1 MEADPVRSLK
11 SIRSKI
17 VVFAILATL
26 VPSLGLGLMSF
37 RHNQGVIDEK
47 VTHEL
52 RSLASYAR
60 REFDL
65 WIQERVHDV
74 RSLSTSTVVIDGL
87 DAVARRQATDSI
99 GPGSG
104 TPEEIPGLALYLRSV
119 HTRLTPLLELTVV
132 DTSGRIAASS
142 TSAPAPV
149 HLPDVWPQSAIT
161 EGVMLEPPRWEAAR
175 AAPTLTIA
183 VPVLSIDN
191 EILGALVAVL
201 DLSAVQAQLKGAA
214 ELPPG
219 EVILLDAQGRPLVGT
234 PPTTSHAIPLQAEV
248 LQRLHAQP
256 GLPFAFQSFDQRVV
270 LGVADLS
277 HERSVT
283 VLAQKDRAEVYA
295 AWRVLRNQTLM
306 LIGGLSLLVGLLAYQ
321 IGRSIVTPL
330 QRLIVAAERIAGGDL
345 AMQLPAARDDE
356 IGRLTRVFNQMTDS
370 LRRGRAEIEAASQ
383 TLQQQNQQ
391 LERLSVTDSLTG
403 LYNRRKLDEILTD
416 QIARYQ
422 RNRRAFSVLM
432 LDIDHF
438 KALNDSHG
446 HLLGDE
452 VLVQVADIL
461 AQAIRNVD
469 YAARYGGE
477 EFVIVLVDTSSQAAL
492 DTAERIR
499 AKVADA
505 SYGAIEQRITVTVSV
520 GVTECRED
528 DATADAVIARADQ
541 ALYQAKD
548 AGRNRVH
555 PRYARATTRRGRHEP
570 APACPAALH
579 RARLPCA
586 PDAHAGCNRCARAA
600 QREPETARPPH
611 RARPV
616 RPCGGRPPCR

>member
-1 MEADPVRSLK
+1 VRSLK

-26 VPSLGLGLMSF
+26 LPSLGLGLMSF

-47 VTHEL
+47 VAHEL

-60 REFDL
+60 GELDL

-74 RSLSTSTVVIDGL
+74 RSLSTSSVVIDGL
-87 DAVARRQATDSI
+87 DAVVRKKTADDI
-99 GPGSG
+99 GPGIG
-104 TPEEIPGLALYLRSV
+104 TSALALYLRSV

-132 DTSGRIAASS
+132 DTHGRIVASS
-142 TSAPAPV
+142 AATPAPV
-149 HLPDVWPQSAIT
+149 QLPELWPQNAIT
-161 EGVMLEPPRWEAAR
+161 EGVILVPPRWEDAR
-175 AAPTLTIA
+175 ATPTLTVA

-201 DLSAVQAQLKGAA
+201 DLNTVQLQLKDAA
-214 ELPPG
+214 KLPG

-234 PPTTSHAIPLQAEV
+234 LPTTSHLIPLQPEV

-256 GLPFAFQSFDQRVV
+256 GQPFAFQSFDQRDV
-270 LGVADLS
+270 LGVGDTLR
-277 HERSVT
+277 ERSVT
-283 VLAQKDRAEVYA
+283 LVAQKDRTEVYA
-295 AWRVLRNQTLM
+295 AWRALRNQTLA

-330 QRLIVAAERIAGGDL
+330 QRLINAAEHIAGGDL

-356 IGRLTRVFNQMTDS
+356 IGRLTRVFNRMTDS

-403 LYNRRKLDEILTD
+403 LYNRRKLAEILTD

-438 KALNDSHG
+438 KALNDNHG

-452 VLVQVADIL
+452 VLTQVASIL
-461 AQAIRNVD
+461 AQTIRNVD
-469 YAARYGGE
+469 FAARYGGE
-477 EFVIVLVDTSSQAAL
+477 EFVIVLVETGSRAAQ

-499 AKVADA
+499 AKVAAA
-505 SYGAIEQRITVTVSV
+505 SYGAVEQRIAVTVSV
-520 GVTECRED
+520 GVAECRED
-528 DATADAVIARADQ
+528 DATAEAVIARADQ

-548 AGRNRVH
+548 AGRNRVQ
-555 PRYARATTRRGRHEP
+555 
-570 APACPAALH
+570 CAA
-579 RARLPCA
+579 
-586 PDAHAGCNRCARAA
+586 
-600 QREPETARPPH
+600 
-611 RARPV
+611 
-616 RPCGGRPPCR
+616 

>member
-1 MEADPVRSLK
+1 METDPVRSLN

-17 VVFAILATL
+17 VVFTILATL

-37 RHNQGVIDEK
+37 RHNQGVIEEK

-52 RSLASYAR
+52 RSLANFVG

-87 DAVARRQATDSI
+87 DAVVHKKTTDNI
-99 GPGSG
+99 GPGLGSSA
-104 TPEEIPGLALYLRSV
+104 LALYLHSV

-132 DTSGRIAASS
+132 DTRGRTVASS
-142 TSAPAPV
+142 AATPAPV
-149 HLPDVWPQSAIT
+149 HLPELWPQNAIT
-161 EGVMLEPPRWEAAR
+161 EGVILAPPRWENAR
-175 AAPTLTIA
+175 AAPTLTVA

-201 DLSAVQAQLKGAA
+201 DLSAVQLQLKDAA
-214 ELPPG
+214 MLPPG

-234 PPTTSHAIPLQAEV
+234 LPMTSHLIPLQPEV
-248 LQRLHAQP
+248 LQRLHAQA
-256 GLPFAFQSFDQRVV
+256 GQPFAFQSFDQRDV
-270 LGVADLS
+270 LGVAETLR
-277 HERSVT
+277 ERSVT
-283 VLAQKDRAEVYA
+283 LMAQKDRAEVYA
-295 AWRVLRNQTLM
+295 AWQALRNQTLM

-330 QRLIVAAERIAGGDL
+330 QRLIGAAEHIAGGNL
-345 AMQLPAARDDE
+345 AVQLPAARDDE

-383 TLQQQNQQ
+383 TLQQQNEQ

-403 LYNRRKLDEILTD
+403 LYNRRKLAEILTD

-438 KALNDSHG
+438 KALNDNYG

-452 VLVQVADIL
+452 VLAQVANIL
-461 AQAIRNVD
+461 AQTIRNVD
-469 YAARYGGE
+469 FAARYGGE
-477 EFVIVLVDTSSQAAL
+477 EFVIILVETSSQAAL

-505 SYGAIEQRITVTVSV
+505 SYGAAEQRIAVTVSI
-520 GVTECRED
+520 GIAECGED
-528 DATADAVIARADQ
+528 DATAEAVITRADL

-555 PRYARATTRRGRHEP
+555 CAT
-570 APACPAALH
+570 
-579 RARLPCA
+579 
-586 PDAHAGCNRCARAA
+586 
-600 QREPETARPPH
+600 
-611 RARPV
+611 
-616 RPCGGRPPCR
+616 

>member
-1 MEADPVRSLK
+1 MRALN

-37 RHNQGVIDEK
+37 RHNQGVIEEK

-52 RSLASYAR
+52 RSLANYVG

-87 DAVARRQATDSI
+87 DAVVHRQTTDSI
-99 GPGSG
+99 ES
-104 TPEEIPGLALYLRSV
+104 PEEIPGLALYLRSV

-132 DTSGRIAASS
+132 DTSGRIVASS
-142 TSAPAPV
+142 AATPAPV
-149 HLPDVWPQSAIT
+149 HLPDVWPQNAIT
-161 EGVMLEPPRWEAAR
+161 EGVILVPPRWEAAR
-175 AAPTLTIA
+175 AAPTLTAA
-183 VPVLSIDN
+183 VPVLSINN
-191 EILGALVAVL
+191 EILGALVAVV
-201 DLSAVQAQLKGAA
+201 DLRTLQLQLKGTAN
-214 ELPPG
+214 LPSG
-219 EVILLDAQGRPLVGT
+219 EVILLDAEGRPLVGT
-234 PPTTSHAIPLQAEV
+234 LPITTHLIPLQAEV

-256 GLPFAFQSFDQRVV
+256 GQPFAFQSFDQRDV
-270 LGVADLS
+270 LGVADTPR
-277 HERSVT
+277 EGSVT
-283 VLAQKDRAEVYA
+283 VVAQKDRAEVYA
-295 AWRVLRNQTLM
+295 AWQALRNQTLI
-306 LIGGLSLLVGLLAYQ
+306 LIGGLSLLVGLLAFQ

-330 QRLIVAAERIAGGDL
+330 QRLIGAAEHIAGGNL
-345 AMQLPAARDDE
+345 AVQLPAARDDE

-403 LYNRRKLDEILTD
+403 LYNRRKLAEILTD

-438 KALNDSHG
+438 KALNDNYG

-452 VLVQVADIL
+452 VLAQVANIL
-461 AQAIRNVD
+461 AQTIRNVD
-469 YAARYGGE
+469 FAARYGGE
-477 EFVIVLVDTSSQAAL
+477 EFVIVLVETSSQAAL

-505 SYGAIEQRITVTVSV
+505 SYGAAEQRIAVTVSI
-520 GVTECRED
+520 GIAECSED
-528 DATADAVIARADQ
+528 DATDEAVIARADQ

-555 PRYARATTRRGRHEP
+555 
-570 APACPAALH
+570 CAA
-579 RARLPCA
+579 
-586 PDAHAGCNRCARAA
+586 
-600 QREPETARPPH
+600 
-611 RARPV
+611 
-616 RPCGGRPPCR
+616 